1 MLYDQLC
8 SMVLIVKKQHI
19 HKMSI
24 TEMKMLWW
32 ISGNTQKDRIWNEE
46 ICLKIRVSPIDEK
59 MRESCLRW
67 FGYVQKEQL
76 IHRLERVSLSKL
88 KERKKVEEVPLEVP
102 LKLLFFFFLLLLLF
116 AVFFVHHHEHLYW
129 LFAFFHVE

>member
-1 MLYDQLC
+1 
-8 SMVLIVKKQHI
+8 
-19 HKMSI
+19 
-24 TEMKMLWW
+24 
-32 ISGNTQKDRIWNEE
+32 
-46 ICLKIRVSPIDEK
+46 